1 MPHLG
6 KTSYFLLSCAYLICF
21 LIESCCTNQFG
32 KSTKRKQLNLSYIWC
47 YEPSYRVFPILQ
59 LHRFESGACI
69 LCLLML
75 VSFNTL
81 KTSYFIGCL
90 AEFGLNFYVGIIH
103 IGCLYIK
110 GHLEAVRFVWEA
122 WKYYRLF
129 NRLHDLS
136 NTSFSL
142 FSIVFE
148 CSCFWTLAIEFLRH
162 WWIGGHMMCLSRAR
176 HFNASRQELVAKGGK
191 CLGRSKW
198 AKWCS

>member
-32 KSTKRKQLNLSYIWC
+32 KSTKWKQLNLSYIWC

-110 GHLEAVRFVWEA
+110 GHLEAVGFVWEA
-122 WKYYRLF
+122 SFVCCQYKGNQNGEPLWKKKREGK
-129 NRLHDLS
+129 S
-136 NTSFSL
+136 
-142 FSIVFE
+142 
-148 CSCFWTLAIEFLRH
+148 
-162 WWIGGHMMCLSRAR
+162 
-176 HFNASRQELVAKGGK
+176 AKSEYPH
-191 CLGRSKW
+191 CN
-198 AKWCS
+198 